1 MYSVLKRL
9 IIPKVQNTNTHTY
22 ATQPFRSVCVFVVD
36 VILFSSIDIN
46 VIYFFFFNTTTT
58 TTTANSTIT
67 TIQKQ
72 AARCYSGGAL
82 ILYIK
87 TNDQCK
93 IYIICNMKRAVPT
106 HNIFSFFTKWC
117 SV

>member
-46 VIYFFFFNTTTT
+46 VIYFFFF
-58 TTTANSTIT
+58 
-67 TIQKQ
+67 
-72 AARCYSGGAL
+72 
-82 ILYIK
+82 
-87 TNDQCK
+87 
-93 IYIICNMKRAVPT
+93 
-106 HNIFSFFTKWC
+106 
-117 SV
+117 